1 MDIYKLFK
9 AVLRKYKI
17 ILGSAF
23 LLAAL
28 VFVFTMNSSKKFTSS
43 ATIYTG
49 INTRV
54 SIDSKATDWSAQSA
68 SFFNIISVVTGRE
81 TLKEVGLRLFATHL
95 TLQDADPKYISA
107 EHLAKIKEQIPVHIK
122 ELAANSDSL
131 TYLNLIS
138 RADTDPYLIGIINYP
153 SAYYSISAL
162 SSTLVERVME
172 SDMISL
178 AYDCDDPGV
187 CQQTL
192 DLLLSV
198 CIRNYRQMNE
208 SQVDK
213 AVNYFEGQLQIAQD
227 KLKESESRLL
237 QFNRQYNLVD
247 YSRQTGLVISQREEI
262 ISQINKERELISAS
276 EAGIRSIESRLDNT
290 TKNKDISTKRE
301 QLTQLA
307 SKKSI
312 AELNGSSAT
321 TINELNDQIQRLNN
335 EMVQD
340 MSDVPGT
347 STGSKENASSYVSK
361 IVAYEESKARLK
373 ALEGRRDAAVV
384 QYSQF
389 VPLGDTLKKI
399 QREIDINEKEYL
411 AILDELNKSRR
422 QQQDQHSFTSLQV
435 IDKPNYPLTGKSNR
449 KILILMGF
457 FIGGLIPA
465 SLVIASAYMNNNIR
479 TLQRAEDFTGL
490 KTGGLIVDI
499 KELKSY
505 KNPEAVNNTL
515 NDSILKTLYLPGQIH
530 EQQRI
535 LIVSTRPHEGKTM
548 ICNML
553 CERLSFKGRKCLIV
567 TPVAETGTLSVVHFH
582 INNAFSQARPE
593 DLVPVDK
600 PEDAD
605 ILLLELPSLITND
618 YPVEFVRQFN
628 MAFLICNANRE
639 WTKADQT
646 ALDNFIHISG
656 ITPHLILNQADRD
669 AVEDVL
675 GKII

>member
-1 MDIYKLFK
+1 MDIYRLFK

-17 ILGSAF
+17 ILGNAF
-23 LLAAL
+23 LVAVL
-28 VFVFTMNSSKKFTSS
+28 VFLFTMNISKKFNSS

-54 SIDSKATDWSAQSA
+54 SIDSKVSDGSAQSA

-95 TLQDADPKYISA
+95 TLHEDNPHYISA
-107 EHLAKIKEQIPVHIK
+107 EHLEQIQAQIPPHIK
-122 ELAANSDSL
+122 ELAANSDSF
-131 TYLNLIS
+131 TYLNLLSI
-138 RADTDPYLIGIINYP
+138 ADTDPYLVGIINYP
-153 SAYYSISAL
+153 STYYSISVL
-162 SSTLVERVME
+162 SKILVDRVRE

-178 AYDCDDPGV
+178 TYDCDDAGV

-192 DLLLSV
+192 DILLNV

-208 SQVDK
+208 SQTDK
-213 AVNYFEGQLQIAQD
+213 AVAYFEEQLKMTQD
-227 KLKESESRLL
+227 KLKESEERLL
-237 QFNRQYNLVD
+237 KFNRQYNLID
-247 YSRQTGLVISQREEI
+247 YSKQTGLVIAQREEL
-262 ISQINKERELISAS
+262 ISLIHKEKELIAS
-276 EAGIRSIESRLDNT
+276 NEAGLKSIENRLDKT
-290 TKNKDISTKRE
+290 PKNKDFSEKQAQLRNLATQKTKSEFNGASVMTLNDLNEQIKKLNDELVEDMIGIS
-301 QLTQLA
+301 
-307 SKKSI
+307 
-312 AELNGSSAT
+312 GSS
-321 TINELNDQIQRLNN
+321 
-335 EMVQD
+335 
-340 MSDVPGT
+340 SD
-347 STGSKENASSYVSK
+347 SKETASSYVSK
-361 IVAYEESKARLK
+361 MVAYEESKARLN

-422 QQQDQHSFTSLQV
+422 QQQDQHSFTSLQI

-465 SLVIASAYMNNNIR
+465 SLVIVSAYMNNNIR
-479 TLQRAEDFTGL
+479 TLQRAEDLTGL
-490 KTGGLIVDI
+490 RTGGLIVDV

-515 NDSILKTLYLPGQIH
+515 HDSLLKTLYLPDHH

-535 LIVSTRPHEGKTM
+535 LIVSTRPHEGKSM

-553 CERLSFKGRKCLIV
+553 CERLSFKGRKCLV
-567 TPVAETGTLSVVHFH
+567 VSPVAETGTLSVVNFQ
-582 INNAFSQARPE
+582 INNVFSQARPG

-656 ITPHLILNQADRD
+656 ITPHLILNQADKD